1 MAYNQ
6 RGKPVPAP
14 RPGSSN
20 SRSPQPGPTY
30 GHNTK
35 SPQLG
40 HQQHG
45 HQDRPMPSQIMEAAI
60 AGMNAHHNHPNEAK
74 AKTVL
79 KEAVDAVVN
88 SFAKHSHGY
97 GRGIINK
104 YHSVCLFVMH

>member
-1 MAYNQ
+1 MAYNH

-14 RPGSSN
+14 RPGSNTEN
-20 SRSPQPGPTY
+20 SRSPQLAGHHGPNY
-30 GHNTK
+30 GVKTK
-35 SPQLG
+35 SPQPAP

-45 HQDRPMPSQIMEAAI
+45 QQDRPMPSQIMEAAI

-97 GRGIINK
+97 GRGNIN
-104 YHSVCLFVMH
+104 MGN